1 MKPRLENLS
10 HRTPA
15 QSFLCY
21 EVLAP
26 SFEFHWHY
34 HPEYEL
40 TYIVKGK
47 GKRLVADGYEDFQ
60 AGDLVLLPPLVPH
73 TWISEKAE
81 NGDCHAI
88 VIQFSH
94 EFVERLFLFSE
105 LKNLEPLFAN
115 ASRGLQFTLPN
126 QALGHLLHPMLQADE
141 LTRFTLLLQVLNQLT
156 TLAAVPIAS
165 LLYKPMKG
173 NENQQRIN
181 KVLLYVQNEFRQNIS
196 LQQAASLLH
205 LSESAF
211 CKFFKRTCGKTF
223 SDYTNEIRI
232 AYACQLLIE
241 TDKSIG
247 EIAAA
252 SGFESLTYF
261 NRVFL
266 RKKSQRPLA
275 FRKMK
280 R

>member
-1 MKPRLENLS
+1 
-10 HRTPA
+10 
-15 QSFLCY
+15 
-21 EVLAP
+21 
-26 SFEFHWHY
+26 
-34 HPEYEL
+34 
-40 TYIVKGK
+40 
-47 GKRLVADGYEDFQ
+47 
-60 AGDLVLLPPLVPH
+60 
-73 TWISEKAE
+73 
-81 NGDCHAI
+81 
-88 VIQFSH
+88 
-94 EFVERLFLFSE
+94 
-105 LKNLEPLFAN
+105 LEPLFAN
-115 ASRGLQFTLPN
+115 AGRGLQFTLPN
-126 QALGHLLHPMLQADE
+126 EALWHLLHPMLQADE

>member
-1 MKPRLENLS
+1 MKPRLENLA
-10 HRTPA
+10 HRTHT

-21 EVLAP
+21 EVLVP
-26 SFEFHWHY
+26 SFEFQWHY

-40 TYIVKGK
+40 TYIVKGQ

-60 AGDLVLLPPLVPH
+60 AGDFVLLPPFVPH
-73 TWISEKAE
+73 TWISEMAGNE
-81 NGDCHAI
+81 ACQAI
-88 VIQFSH
+88 VIQFSP
-94 EFVERLFLFSE
+94 EFVERLLPFTE
-105 LKNLEPLFAN
+105 MKNLEPLFAN
-115 ASRGLQFTLPN
+115 ASRGLQFTLPTN
-126 QALGHLLHPMLQADE
+126 EVWQLLHQMLLANE
-141 LTRFTLLLQVLNQLT
+141 LTRFTLLLQILSQLT
-156 TLAAVPIAS
+156 TLSAVPIAS

-173 NENQQRIN
+173 NEIQQRIN

-196 LQQAASLLH
+196 LHKAASLIH

-241 TDKSIG
+241 TDKPIG
-247 EIAAA
+247 EIATE
-252 SGFESLTYF
+252 SGFESLSYF

-266 RKKSQRPLA
+266 RKKRQRPLA